1 MPRIWSDTIDS
12 HRRQVND
19 AILDATAQLIAEH
32 GPMSVSMSAIAE
44 RAGIGRA
51 TLYKY
56 FPDVES
62 ILVAWHQRDFAG
74 HLQRLK
80 TLTDSDSAT
89 LDDVAAFV
97 RSQRHHHEPATRSEA
112 VGALAQTVADLGTI
126 DGAIDGAIRDEIIGA
141 LASLFRRLAH
151 RQEVRTDYTPET
163 LAQWLFHAVHAP
175 SDMDDDAVAQ
185 LLIDSIAATTTSV
198 ARTKSRQSA
207 RRTQHSARH

>member
-19 AILDATAQLIAEH
+19 AILDATAELIAEQ

-62 ILVAWHQRDFAG
+62 ILVAWHQRDFAD

-80 TLTDSDSAT
+80 TLTDSDSVT
-89 LDDVAAFV
+89 LDDLAAFV
-97 RSQRHHHEPATRSEA
+97 RSQRHHHGPATRAEA

-126 DGAIDGAIRDEIIGA
+126 DGAVRDEIIGA
-141 LASLFRRLAH
+141 LASLLDRLAQ
-151 RQEVRTDYTPET
+151 RQEVRTDHTPET
-163 LAQWLFHAVHAP
+163 LARWLFHAIHAP
-175 SDMDDDAVAQ
+175 SDMDDDTVAQ
-185 LLIDSIAATTTSV
+185 LLIDSIAATPTSA
-198 ARTKSRQSA
+198 ARTKIRQT
-207 RRTQHSARH
+207 RRNSPHSERH